1 MRRRIFGIFVTMAL
15 LIITALP
22 VMAQEKIGEKK
33 VEEKVA
39 ANASVGVFSN
49 YVWRGIKLSKGIV
62 IQPSVTAAYN
72 DFSLNLWA
80 NMDPN
85 FPTDG
90 DDTLELTETDVTLS
104 YGTSVG
110 KLSLGGGYIYYAFDG
125 LADTQ
130 EAYIVASYDTILTPT
145 LHAYYDF
152 DEGEGWYIMADVSH
166 SFNIT
171 EKLAL
176 NLGAY
181 ASYAVDNAIMGLTDA
196 GEEVSDFYNAQ
207 VSASL
212 AIPLT
217 EKLSLSPIVAYSFAL
232 SDDAEEAIKN
242 ANVGGDDDVLYG
254 GVTLTLAF

>member
-1 MRRRIFGIFVTMAL
+1 MTKRVCGILVAMAL
-15 LIITALP
+15 CLMALP
-22 VMAQEKIGEKK
+22 AMAQEKIGEKK

-62 IQPSVTAAYN
+62 FQPSATAAYN

-85 FPTDG
+85 VPAEG
-90 DDTLELTETDVTLS
+90 DDELELTETDVTLS
-104 YGTSVG
+104 YGTSID

-130 EAYIVASYDTILTPT
+130 EAYVTAAYDTILSPT

-152 DEGEGWYIMADVSH
+152 DEGTGWYIMASVSH
-166 SFNIT
+166 SLSIT
-171 EKLAL
+171 EELAL

-181 ASYAVDNAIMGLTDA
+181 ASYTADNAVMGLTDA

-207 VSASL
+207 VSASVD
-212 AIPLT
+212 IPIS
-217 EKLSLSPIVAYSFAL
+217 EKISLSPMLAYSFAL

-242 ANVGGDDDVLYG
+242 ANIGGDSDVLYG
-254 GVTLTLAF
+254 GVTLTLSF